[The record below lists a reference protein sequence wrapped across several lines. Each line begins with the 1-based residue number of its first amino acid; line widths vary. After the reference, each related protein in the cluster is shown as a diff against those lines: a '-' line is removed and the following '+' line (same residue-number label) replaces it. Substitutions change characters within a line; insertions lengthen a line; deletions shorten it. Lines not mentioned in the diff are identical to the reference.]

1 MSKPLPLSV
10 WDRDRGRL
18 VQEFMGDHR
27 STYESKPRRSPTQW
41 IQSQPLYDRLYA
53 IFQDSRWSAKQVEPF
68 VRKNHIDMDEF
79 EPVDYRSFGEFFT
92 RRFRPGVR
100 EFPSIPGEMG
110 AFAEARYFAWEKLEP
125 EQRFPIKARSLSTKH
140 LLGSADRARPFLGG
154 PVITV
159 RLAPVDYHHVHY
171 PDSGKTLEQ
180 DRLGS
185 RNWTV
190 NWHALQAKDDILFH
204 NERQINILETEN
216 FGRLGFVEIGA
227 LTVGRIV
234 QVHPLDAPFQRAE
247 EKSVFRFG
255 GSSIVLFGEPGAWR
269 PSEDLLE
276 RTRENV
282 ETFVR
287 LGDTVAERAGQ
298 TPTGQR

>member
-1 MSKPLPLSV
+1 MAKPMPLSV
-10 WDRDRGRL
+10 YARHSGKV
-18 VQEFMGDHR
+18 VQEFMDDHR

-53 IFQDSRWSAKQVEPF
+53 AFQHSRWSAKQIEPF
-68 VRKNHIDMDEF
+68 IQKNHINMEEF
-79 EPVDYRSFGEFFT
+79 EPEHYTSFGDFFD

-100 EFPSIPGEMG
+100 TFPAESGTMG
-110 AFAEARYFAWEKLEP
+110 AFAEARYFAWEKIDP
-125 EQRFPIKARSLSTKH
+125 EQRFPIKGHSLSAEQ
-140 LLGSADRARPFLGG
+140 LLGTAERAHVFSGG

-171 PDSGKTLEQ
+171 PDTGKTLEQ
-180 DRLGS
+180 DRLGR

-190 NWHALQAKDDILFH
+190 NWHALQAKEDILFE
-204 NERQINILETEN
+204 NERQVNILETRN

-234 QVHPLDAPFQRAE
+234 QVHPLDAPYNRGD

-255 GSSIVLFGEPGAWR
+255 GSSIVVFGQPGAWR
-269 PSEDLLE
+269 PSDDLL
-276 RTRENV
+276 RNTSENV

-287 LGDTVAERAGQ
+287 LGDGVAKA
-298 TPTGQR
+298 P